1 VVTNGKVG
9 KYCTLATAKISW
21 SLNARSS
28 MRILNSIAE
37 YAGKVRLTPRTTVS
51 VTSTYWMT
59 QLSVTLQKA
68 LRLDAENS

>member
-1 VVTNGKVG
+1 
-9 KYCTLATAKISW
+9 
-21 SLNARSS
+21 